1 MKIHRDIQV
10 RPPASENWLVWP
22 TNKTIVSHRFGV
34 PILGCE
40 EEFKRCSS
48 WSMGDPTDLENAF
61 SLPITG
67 GLPGRVGS
75 DGTGV
80 SISGGETSTPR
91 GETYSDLAEK
101 WRLP

>member
-1 MKIHRDIQV
+1 
-10 RPPASENWLVWP
+10 
-22 TNKTIVSHRFGV
+22 
-34 PILGCE
+34 
-40 EEFKRCSS
+40 
-48 WSMGDPTDLENAF
+48 MGDPTDLENAF